1 MSAAWTK
8 KFAFDAGVPQNG
20 EALRYV
26 APAGNLNEPNNPM
39 APDTKDERSNRIP
52 IDFLDSDG
60 ETTPDNSEEASDANG
75 DQELTNDMPDND
87 EATAPEQEA
96 FDADDPPVQASPQAD
111 GSGDVAPTGGGPEVA
126 ELVATRAEL
135 KRLEGEVKELRDS
148 LARRQ
153 ADFENY
159 RKRMERERSET
170 YNRVVADVA
179 AKLLPVLDNLKRALE
194 TEASLEASESDEF
207 RHFLSGVD
215 LIYKQLNGVLDAL
228 GVKPVLAEGEQFN
241 PHLHEAV
248 VTEPTDE
255 FEPDT
260 VIQEIV
266 RGFRMGD
273 KLIRPALV
281 KVAVKK

>member
-1 MSAAWTK
+1 MASDK
-8 KFAFDAGVPQNG
+8 K
-20 EALRYV
+20 ES
-26 APAGNLNEPNNPM
+26 
-39 APDTKDERSNRIP
+39 KSNRIP
-52 IDFLDSDG
+52 IDFQDSDVETGSDGDG
-60 ETTPDNSEEASDANG
+60 EDSALSAAG
-75 DQELTNDMPDND
+75 DDEYELTD
-87 EATAPEQEA
+87 EPSNGEAVELEQEA
-96 FDADDPPVQASPQAD
+96 FDLDDSPVEASPQAD
-111 GSGDVAPTGGGPEVA
+111 GSSADVSPSAGGPEVA

-135 KRLEGEVKELRDS
+135 KRLESEVKELRDG

-170 YNRVVADVA
+170 FNRVVADIA

-194 TEASLEASESDEF
+194 TEASVEASESDEF

-228 GVKPVLAEGEQFN
+228 GVKPILAEGEQFN

-248 VTEPTDE
+248 VTEASDD

-260 VIQEIV
+260 VMQEIV
-266 RGFRMGD
+266 RGFRLGD

-281 KVAVKK
+281 KVSVKKD

>member
-1 MSAAWTK
+1 MDSDKENGADSAAEESTMSEMEDEINDD
-8 KFAFDAGVPQNG
+8 FSGVTPAFDDEEPAVVPPS
-20 EALRYV
+20 A
-26 APAGNLNEPNNPM
+26 
-39 APDTKDERSNRIP
+39 
-52 IDFLDSDG
+52 
-60 ETTPDNSEEASDANG
+60 
-75 DQELTNDMPDND
+75 
-87 EATAPEQEA
+87 
-96 FDADDPPVQASPQAD
+96 QAD
-111 GSGDVAPTGGGPEVA
+111 GSSADVTPGGGGGPEVA

-135 KRLEGEVKELRDS
+135 KRLEGEVKELRDA

-159 RKRMERERSET
+159 RKRMEKERTET
-170 YNRVVADVA
+170 YNRVVADIA

-228 GVKPVLAEGEQFN
+228 GVKPVLSEGEMFN

-248 VTEPTDE
+248 VTEQTDDY
-255 FEPDT
+255 EPDT
-260 VIQEIV
+260 VMQEIV

>member
-1 MSAAWTK
+1 
-8 KFAFDAGVPQNG
+8 
-20 EALRYV
+20 
-26 APAGNLNEPNNPM
+26 M
-39 APDTKDERSNRIP
+39 APDRKGDTSNRIP
-52 IDFLDSDG
+52 INFLDS
-60 ETTPDNSEEASDANG
+60 ETEATPDVTHENSDMSNLSPED
-75 DQELTNDMPDND
+75 LTNDMDSEN
-87 EATAPEQEA
+87 EA
-96 FDADDPPVQASPQAD
+96 ASPLDEGFDGDDSPPEPSAQAD
-111 GSGDVAPTGGGPEVA
+111 GSPADVAPTAGGPEVA

-170 YNRVVADVA
+170 YNRVVADIA

-194 TEASLEASESDEF
+194 TEASIEASESDEF

-215 LIYKQLNGVLDAL
+215 LIYKQLNGVLDAF

-241 PHLHEAV
+241 PHVHEAV
-248 VTEPTDE
+248 VTEPTDDY
-255 FEPDT
+255 EPDT

-266 RGFRMGD
+266 RGFTMGD
-273 KLIRPALV
+273 RLIRPALV

>member
-1 MSAAWTK
+1 
-8 KFAFDAGVPQNG
+8 
-20 EALRYV
+20 
-26 APAGNLNEPNNPM
+26 M
-39 APDTKDERSNRIP
+39 APDKKSEGSNRIP
-52 IDFLDSDG
+52 INFVDSDG
-60 ETTPDNSEEASDANG
+60 ETAPDITEETSDVIG
-75 DQELTNDMPDND
+75 DQELTNDMPDHD
-87 EATAPEQEA
+87 EANVLEHEA
-96 FDADDPPVQASPQAD
+96 FDVEDPPVQASPQAD
-111 GSGDVAPTGGGPEVA
+111 GSPGEVVPSGGGPEVA

-135 KRLEGEVKELRDS
+135 KRLEGEVRELRDS

-194 TEASLEASESDEF
+194 TEASVEASESDEF

-255 FEPDT
+255 YEPDT

-266 RGFRMGD
+266 RGFRLGD